1 MYNIQE
7 RLKTPNL
14 VDSEEKKVNR
24 MIETIN
30 LLLAFVDL
38 HSERKNSYK
47 SMPIKKEPIVENTI
61 TNNISKTSGLYFKN
75 EENTITFDIN
85 NVLSYKV
92 SHINNAS
99 YLAISEFVNS
109 NKELKSTL

>member
-38 HSERKNSYK
+38 HSERK
-47 SMPIKKEPIVENTI
+47 I
-61 TNNISKTSGLYFKN
+61 
-75 EENTITFDIN
+75 
-85 NVLSYKV
+85 
-92 SHINNAS
+92 HINQCQ
-99 YLAISEFVNS
+99 
-109 NKELKSTL
+109 LKKNQ